1 MITLAGVAGPSRFH
15 QSLLMF
21 RKGFLPRRLIDLAV
35 VRAERFN
42 FAIPQS

>member
-1 MITLAGVAGPSRFH
+1 VLLVHHDFIKD
-15 QSLLMF
+15 LLMF